1 MLLVMVVAGGAVM
14 VLLMMVVASSIVDDW
29 LMVGWL
35 GLDGGCVRF
44 WICSRWK
51 ERG

>member
-1 MLLVMVVAGGAVM
+1 MLL
-14 VLLMMVVASSIVDDW
+14 VLLMMVVASSIVDDC

-35 GLDGGCVRF
+35 GLDGGCFGF